1 VVEPKLIWITLL
13 VKLGV
18 AAAVSSALARS
29 RAFVD
34 LLFAERRTTAQTL
47 GLLAFIC
54 VPLSLGVWVRFNV
67 ANFYAADISFE
78 TCILLGIL
86 LGPAAATAGACLL
99 ALPAVLHHE
108 FLALPFDVGVALIAG
123 VFSWFVEKDEIWSF
137 SPFIDLSIYQWVRRN
152 LRKPRFD
159 RQILLMMLI
168 IALQVIHWWLA
179 AHYPHELF
187 ALPEPTWYITVAV
200 WACATMVVGIPL
212 KIWNAVRIEQSLKEQ
227 KRLLLEARL
236 DALQRQINPHFL
248 FNTLNSIGSLVRRD
262 PDQAREMIVK
272 LANIL
277 RALLK
282 DHDSFIA
289 FREELRFTE
298 DYLGIEVVRF
308 GTDKLRIVKEIDPR
322 TLGLPVPSMLLQPL
336 VENSIKHGLEP
347 RIHGG
352 TVTLRSRLEG
362 DRFILEVEDDGV
374 GVAASSQRPAGMRQ
388 GNGVGMRNVRE
399 RLEVL
404 FGGTASFNVISRPGR
419 GTRVIMEMPVDSE
432 PGSLP
437 DQLRTVALPA
447 RSSTSL

>member
-1 VVEPKLIWITLL
+1 
-13 VKLGV
+13 
-18 AAAVSSALARS
+18 
-29 RAFVD
+29 
-34 LLFAERRTTAQTL
+34 
-47 GLLAFIC
+47 
-54 VPLSLGVWVRFNV
+54 
-67 ANFYAADISFE
+67 
-78 TCILLGIL
+78 
-86 LGPAAATAGACLL
+86 
-99 ALPAVLHHE
+99 
-108 FLALPFDVGVALIAG
+108 
-123 VFSWFVEKDEIWSF
+123 
-137 SPFIDLSIYQWVRRN
+137 
-152 LRKPRFD
+152 
-159 RQILLMMLI
+159 
-168 IALQVIHWWLA
+168 
-179 AHYPHELF
+179 
-187 ALPEPTWYITVAV
+187 
-200 WACATMVVGIPL
+200 
-212 KIWNAVRIEQSLKEQ
+212 
-227 KRLLLEARL
+227 
-236 DALQRQINPHFL
+236 
-248 FNTLNSIGSLVRRD
+248 
-262 PDQAREMIVK
+262 MIVK

-277 RALLK
+277 RALLR

-437 DQLRTVALPA
+437 DQ
-447 RSSTSL
+447 